1 MNKIIAFTASTI
13 LLTFSIATY
22 SHSEHDKA
30 RFVAENGQDNS
41 RCDNVLR
48 PCKTIAYAVKQANK
62 GDKVLVAAGHFS
74 ISSSEEL
81 FFLKSELVPIKG
93 GYNQFDHFQSQSPQ
107 SNVTTLTNIPSDM
120 TESMRAKGFN
130 VIADGKSFE
139 NDKALEAIM
148 RDYIQLSESQS
159 NESCTDGSAGVFECS
174 NIDLLA
180 HLPLTE
186 MSSKPSS
193 GNDIWGHVDL
203 NTGNEYALMGL
214 YNGIIVVDVTD
225 PTAPNEVGTISGVG
239 SSWRDVKVY
248 QYFDNTINTWQAYA
262 YATTEGSR
270 SGQTDYVTIIDL
282 NNLPHSVNVVEK
294 NRIVNTA
301 HNVNI
306 SNVDYALNIALP
318 NKTPTLQLVGANNKG
333 GAFQSYSL
341 AEPTNLTSVTT
352 KNYGSGYTHDGA
364 FIAVED
370 QRSSTDCGISEG
382 SCTVYI
388 DFNEKEMK
396 LWDISDH
403 DNTKALGSAEYDDV
417 SKENQYVHSGWSTE
431 NHQYILLH
439 DEFDEYRGGLNTT
452 VRIFSIADLNNPTQ
466 VGQWTG
472 PTPAIDHNGFVR
484 GNRYYMSNYE
494 RGLTILDIADPA
506 SPVEVGFF
514 DTYTPS
520 NSASFNGAWG
530 VYPFLPSGNILV
542 SDINSGLYI
551 LKDNANTSTRGQFS
565 FSQKQYHT
573 EQDTTLT
580 MMVERNASDDSQSVS
595 VDYQVIQ
602 GSAEETSDF
611 VLENGTLT
619 WLAND
624 NDSKSIVATIAAD
637 INGEFPE
644 SFFIRLFNPSNGAT
658 LGENSYSTI
667 ELAGIEDNGTASFST
682 DSTTIAE
689 NTGTF
694 NITVNRIGS
703 TTGQSSYNYALSADT
718 ATIGEDVV
726 DVAGTLSWQDGE
738 NDSKTIEIEILND
751 DNEESN
757 EQFQVVLTSPGGS
770 RLGTND
776 QITIVIADDDRNAAP
791 VVTLSENFEVNT
803 DQEVDL
809 VASANDSD
817 NDDMTYLWEQ
827 VSGTAVTLTL
837 ADELSAKFTAPG
849 DAGTLSFK
857 FTATDFRGASS
868 EGELTITVVEVPA
881 PAPLPTVPTT
891 NNSSGGGSPTLL
903 SLFLLLLINSLRKLR
918 ISKSLF
924 NK

>member
-1 MNKIIAFTASTI
+1 MNKTMAFMASTV

-41 RCDNVLR
+41 QCDNVLR

-62 GDKVLVAAGHFS
+62 GDKVLVAAGHFA

-81 FFLKSELVPIKG
+81 FYLKSELVPIKG

-107 SNVTTLTNIPSDM
+107 SNITTLTNIPSDM
-120 TESMRAKGFN
+120 IEPLRSKGFN
-130 VIADGKSFE
+130 VIADGKSFA
-139 NDKALEAIM
+139 NDKELRNVM
-148 RDYIQLSESQS
+148 RDYVQLSESQS
-159 NESCTDGSAGVFECS
+159 NEQCIDGSASVFECS
-174 NIDLLA
+174 NVDLLA

-186 MSSKPSS
+186 MSGRPSS

-203 NTGNEYALMGL
+203 NTANEYALMGL
-214 YNGIIVVDVTD
+214 YNGIIVVDVTE
-225 PTAPNEVGTISGVG
+225 PTSPKEVGTISGVG

-248 QYFDNTINTWQAYA
+248 QYFDETINLWQAYA
-262 YATTEGSR
+262 YATTEGSQ
-270 SGQTDYVTIIDL
+270 SGQTDFVTIIDL
-282 NNLPHSVNVVEK
+282 NNLPHSVSVVEK
-294 NRIVNTA
+294 NNIVNTA

-341 AEPTNLTSVTT
+341 TNPTELSSVTT

-403 DNTKALGSAEYDDV
+403 NDAKVLGSAEYSDV
-417 SKENQYVHSGWSTE
+417 SKDNQYIHSGWSTE

-452 VRIFSIADLNNPTQ
+452 VRIFSIADLKDPIQ

-472 PTPAIDHNGFVR
+472 PTRAIDHNGFVR

-494 RGLTILDIADPA
+494 RGLTILDIADPT

-551 LKDNANTSTRGQFS
+551 LKDNANTSTSGQFS
-565 FSQKQYHT
+565 FSQKQYQT
-573 EQDTTLT
+573 AQDTTVTL
-580 MMVERNASDDSQSVS
+580 MVERNATDNSQIVS

-602 GSAEETSDF
+602 GSAQETSDF
-611 VLENGTLT
+611 VLNNGTLT
-619 WLAND
+619 WQANEQEA
-624 NDSKSIVATIAAD
+624 KSIVATIAAD
-637 INGEFPE
+637 MDGEFPE
-644 SFFIRLFNPSNGAT
+644 SFFVRLFNPSNGAT
-658 LGENSYSTI
+658 LGVNSYTTV
-667 ELAGIEDNGTASFST
+667 ELAGIEDKGTASFEMNSKT
-682 DSTTIAE
+682 LAE
-689 NTGTF
+689 NSGVYEV
-694 NITVNRIGS
+694 IVNRVGS
-703 TTGQSSYNYALSADT
+703 TTGQSTYDYALTTDT
-718 ATIGEDVV
+718 ATIGDDVI
-726 DVAGTLSWQDGE
+726 DVGGTLIWQDGE
-738 NDSKTIEIEILND
+738 NDSKAIEISLIND
-751 DNEESN
+751 DIEEPN
-757 EQFQVVLTSPGGS
+757 EQFKVVLTSPAGN
-770 RLGTND
+770 RLGTNAE
-776 QITIVIADDDRNAAP
+776 ITIIIADDDQNQAP
-791 VVTLSENFEVNT
+791 SVTLTENFEVNT
-803 DQEVDL
+803 GQEVSL
-809 VASANDSD
+809 TAEASDID
-817 NDDMTYLWEQ
+817 NDEMTYLWEQ
-827 VSGTAVTLTL
+827 TSGTAVTLTSSE
-837 ADELSAKFTAPG
+837 ELSAKFTAPS
-849 DAGTLSFK
+849 DAGTLVFK

-868 EGELTITVVEVPA
+868 DEELTVTVVEAPA
-881 PAPLPTVPTT
+881 PVPLPTVPTT
-891 NNSSGGGSPTLL
+891 NQSSGGGSTSLVT
-903 SLFLLLLINSLRKLR
+903 LFLLLLINSMRKVK
-918 ISKSLF
+918 ICTSLL